1 MRRILAIVLAA
12 ALFLALTVQAGAAMT
27 LTTVTRDLSFSG
39 TSANCSATVKDS
51 GKTINATMEL
61 WSSNMLWCVW
71 MDSGLSR
78 VDLDGS
84 VTVPTGMTFTLK
96 VYGTINGVP
105 FEAAP
110 LERSN

>member
-1 MRRILAIVLAA
+1 MRKIRTIVLA
-12 ALFLALTVQAGAAMT
+12 LVVILVLSLSVSAAMT
-27 LTTVTRDLSFSG
+27 GTYITKSLTFNG
-39 TSANCSATVKDS
+39 TTANCSATVKDI

-84 VTVPTGMTFTLK
+84 VIVPTGMTFTLK

-110 LERSN
+110 IIRSN

>member
-1 MRRILAIVLAA
+1 
-12 ALFLALTVQAGAAMT
+12 
-27 LTTVTRDLSFSG
+27 
-39 TSANCSATVKDS
+39 
-51 GKTINATMEL
+51 MEL